1 MNIQTKHFADQL
13 EEETEVRDGR
23 CVNHRVSRFGKRVWV
38 SSPHHQK
45 GFDFT

>member
-1 MNIQTKHFADQL
+1 MNIKTKHFADQL
-13 EEETEVRDGR
+13 EEETDVMDGR
-23 CVNHRVSRFGKRVWV
+23 CMNHRVSRFVKRVWV